1 MPDELDTTSL
11 APLLARSANVA
22 SPSVKPR
29 DPNNYFWLSMVIPG
43 AGQIAQRLYVSAAI
57 QTATVCFYMIVASAG
72 GGGRAL
78 FLALVWN
85 LYSAVD
91 AYRHAQTD

>member
-1 MPDELDTTSL
+1 MPYEPGTPPV
-11 APLLARSANVA
+11 APLLARSADVA
-22 SPSVKPR
+22 SHSATPR
-29 DPNNYFWLSMVIPG
+29 DPSNYFWLSLVIPG
-43 AGQIAQRLYVSAAI
+43 AGQLAQRLFASAAI
-57 QTATVCFYMIVASAG
+57 QTATVCFYMIAASAS

-91 AYRHAQTD
+91 AYRRAQTD

>member
-1 MPDELDTTSL
+1 MPDVLSTAPP
-11 APLLARSANVA
+11 APLLARSADAGSRSVTPCD
-22 SPSVKPR
+22 PS
-29 DPNNYFWLSMVIPG
+29 NYFWLSMVLPG
-43 AGQIAQRLYVSAAI
+43 AGQLAQRLFMSAAV
-57 QTATVCFYMIVASAG
+57 QTATVCFYLVAASAG

-91 AYRHAQTD
+91 AYRHARTD